1 MEPNRVKEKLASG
14 GTSIGTMVFE
24 FATTGVARIAA
35 EAGAEFVIFDMEHSG
50 FGIETIRTLL
60 ATSPLTASPM
70 VRVPVTEYHFIA
82 RALDMGARGIMVPMV
97 ETAEQARK
105 IVQCAKYPP
114 VGRRGSA
121 FGVAHDGYSTGD
133 IVPKIEARNRETL
146 LIAQIE
152 TPEGVRNADEIAA
165 VPEIDVLWIG
175 HFDLTN
181 FLGIP
186 GQFTHPQFTS
196 AVKKVLDACN
206 KHRKAAGFMA
216 MDIAGGQALLDQGFR
231 ILAYGGDLWLYQAAL
246 CAGLEGLRSHRPA
259 GK

>member
-1 MEPNRVKEKLASG
+1 MEPNRVKEKLAAG
-14 GTSIGTMVFE
+14 GVSIGTMVFE
-24 FATTGVARIAA
+24 FATTGVARLAA
-35 EAGAEFVIFDMEHSG
+35 EAGAEFIIYDMEHSG

-60 ATSPLTASPM
+60 ASSPLEKISPM

-82 RALDMGARGIMVPMV
+82 RTLDMGARGIMVPMV

-105 IVQCAKYPP
+105 IVQCGKYPP

-121 FGVAHDGYSTGD
+121 FGVAHDGYSGGD

-152 TPEGVRNADEIAA
+152 TPDGVRNAEEIAA
-165 VPEIDVLWIG
+165 VPGIDVLWIG

-196 AVKKVLDACN
+196 AVTKVLDACS
-206 KHRKAAGFMA
+206 KHGKAAGFMA
-216 MDIAGGQALLDQGFR
+216 TDIAGGQSLLKQGFR
-231 ILAYGGDLWLYQAAL
+231 ILAYGGDLWLYQSAL
-246 CAGLEGLRSHRPA
+246 RAGFDGLRKS
-259 GK
+259 